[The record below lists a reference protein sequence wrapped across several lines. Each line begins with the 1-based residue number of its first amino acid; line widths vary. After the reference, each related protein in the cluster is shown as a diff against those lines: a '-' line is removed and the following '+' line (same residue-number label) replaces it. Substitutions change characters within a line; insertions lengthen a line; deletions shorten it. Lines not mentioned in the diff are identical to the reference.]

1 MSSLKFE
8 KLIIPSADFGGESS
22 LPLLTLNINNR
33 GKKTLGY
40 FPEDEEMFFNYG
52 KVYDAF
58 PYREQNMYGRELFD
72 TEYDVAYLE
81 NENLKAMFIPAL
93 GGKMWSLVDKRTGKE
108 LLFRNSVV
116 RPCNLAV
123 RNAWTSGGVEWNM
136 GFLGHSPMT
145 CSLVNT
151 AETELSDGTPVLRFY
166 WFERIRRCIAQMDV
180 FLPDGSEVLY
190 VRTRITNPNEDTVP
204 MYWWSNIATVQEEG
218 ARVIAPAEETYVSK
232 NGGYYKE
239 SIPYYNGTD
248 VTYPLNSKTA
258 HDYFWKTKDE
268 SLKYI
273 CQLDRD
279 GYGLATSSTDILRG
293 RKLFVWGDSQG
304 GRRWQ
309 NFLTADGE
317 DGSYNEIQIGL
328 ARTQLECLPM
338 PPRTVWEWVE
348 TYGAMQADKGKV
360 HGDWAEAREAVEG
373 IFAKSI
379 TKSFLEKV
387 VSDTREMAKSPAKS
401 VFKNEGWASLEI
413 LRREK
418 SEERDNM
425 CAHLEFAETD
435 ELQETWISL
444 LENKTVGEHNPKD
457 VPVSYQIQEEWINL
471 LYEAIEE
478 KDRNNWYAYYLLG
491 AAETASGNLR
501 SAKPLLKKSIELENS
516 AWAHYVFGII
526 AKLEKRETDYINH
539 MLSAFE
545 KRNDDVSLAKDVFR
559 CLYETKMSEKTIELY
574 KSAAENVKTN
584 ERCMLL
590 YAYALTR
597 IGDIEEAEKIIVN
610 GGKYI
615 TVADIREGE
624 NITSELWEAIREK
637 RGANA
642 TELPKELDFRMQY
655 NTAKKE

>member
-1 MSSLKFE
+1 MSTLSFE
-8 KLIIPSADFGGESS
+8 KITIPSADFGGECS
-22 LPLLTLNINNR
+22 LPLLALNLNSAK
-33 GKKTLGY
+33 KKTLGN

-52 KVYDAF
+52 KVFSAF
-58 PYREQNMYGRELFD
+58 PYREQNMYGRKLYD

-93 GGKMWSLVDKRTGKE
+93 GGKMWSLVDKKTGKE

-145 CSLVNT
+145 CSLINT
-151 AETELSDGTPVLRFY
+151 AETALSDGTPVLRFY
-166 WFERIRRCIAQMDV
+166 WFERIRCCVAQMDI
-180 FLPDGSEVLY
+180 FLPDGSESLF

-218 ARVIAPAEETYVSK
+218 ARVIVPAEETYVSRD
-232 NGGYYKE
+232 GAYHIE
-239 SIPYYNGTD
+239 SIPYYNGAD

-258 HDYFWKTKDE
+258 HDYFWKTKAD

-348 TYGAMQADKGKV
+348 TYGAMQADKKKI
-360 HGDWAEAREAVEG
+360 HGDWKEARGEVEE
-373 IFAKSI
+373 IFAKRI
-379 TKSFLEKV
+379 TKPFLEKV
-387 VSDTREMAKSPAKS
+387 LSDTSEMAKSPAKS
-401 VFKNEGWASLEI
+401 IFRNEGWASLEI

-418 SEERDNM
+418 AGERDFM
-425 CAHLEFAETD
+425 CPHLDFAKTD
-435 ELQETWISL
+435 ELQKIWISL
-444 LENKTVGEHNPKD
+444 LEDKTVGEHDPKE
-457 VPVSYQIQEEWINL
+457 VPSSYQIQEEWLAL
-471 LYEAIEE
+471 LYEAIDG
-478 KDRNNWYAYYLLG
+478 KDSENWYAHYLLG
-491 AAETASGNLR
+491 AAETAKGNLR
-501 SAKPLLKKSIELENS
+501 MAKLLLEKSLSLSES
-516 AWAHYVFGII
+516 AWSHYVLGII
-526 AKLEKRETDYINH
+526 ARLEERENEYVGH

-545 KRNDDVSLAKDVFR
+545 NRNDDISLAKDIFR
-559 CLYETKMSEKTIELY
+559 CLYETKMSEKTVELY
-574 KSAAENVKTN
+574 NAAAENVKN
-584 ERCMLL
+584 DNRCRLL

-597 IGDIEEAEKIIVN
+597 IGEIDEAERIIVN
-610 GGKYI
+610 GGRYI

-624 NITSELWEAIREK
+624 IITSELWEAIREK
-637 RGANA
+637 RGDKGTN
-642 TELPKELDFRMQY
+642 LPKELDFRMQY

>member
-8 KLIIPSADFGGESS
+8 KITIPAADFGGESS
-22 LPLLTLNINNR
+22 LPLLTLNINSR
-33 GKKTLGY
+33 GKKTLGN

-52 KVYDAF
+52 RVYDAF
-58 PYREQNMYGRELFD
+58 PYREQNMYGRELHD

-81 NENLKAMFIPAL
+81 NDNLKAMFIPAL

-108 LLFRNSVV
+108 LLFRNSVI

-145 CSLVNT
+145 CALVNT
-151 AETELSDGTPVLRFY
+151 AETKLSDGTPVLRFY
-166 WFERIRRCIAQMDV
+166 WFERIRRCIAQMDI
-180 FLPDGSEVLY
+180 FLPEGSEVLY
-190 VRTRITNPNEDTVP
+190 VRTRLTNPNEDSMP

-218 ARVIAPAEETYVSK
+218 ARVIVPAEETYISK
-232 NGGYYKE
+232 NGEYCIEK
-239 SIPYYNGTD
+239 IPYYNGAD

-258 HDYFWKTKDE
+258 YDYFWKTKAD

-273 CQLDRD
+273 CQLDKN

-348 TYGAMQADKGKV
+348 TYGAMQADKEKV
-360 HGDWAEAREAVEG
+360 HGDWADARAEVEG

-379 TKSFLEKV
+379 TKSSLEKV
-387 VSDTREMAKSPAKS
+387 VLDTREMAKSPAKS

-418 SEERDNM
+418 SEERDIM
-425 CAHLEFAETD
+425 CSHLDFAETD
-435 ELQETWISL
+435 EMQKTWISL
-444 LENKTVGEHNPKD
+444 LNDKTVGENDPKA
-457 VPVSYQIQEEWINL
+457 VPVSYQIQEEWIEL
-471 LYEAIEE
+471 LYAAIDG
-478 KDRNNWYAYYLLG
+478 KDRDNWYAYYLLG
-491 AAETASGNLR
+491 AAETAKGNLR
-501 SAKPLLKKSIELENS
+501 MAKLLLEKSVELSES
-516 AWAHYVFGII
+516 AWAHYVLGII
-526 AKLEKRETDYINH
+526 AKLESRETDYVGH

-545 KRNDDVSLAKDVFR
+545 NRNDDISLAKDVFR
-559 CLYETKMSEKTIELY
+559 CLYETKMSEKTVELY
-574 KSAAENVKTN
+574 KSAAENVKN
-584 ERCMLL
+584 DDRCKLL
-590 YAYALTR
+590 YAYALMR
-597 IGDIEEAEKIIVN
+597 NGDVDEAERIVVN

-624 NITSELWEAIREK
+624 VITSELWEAIMEK
-637 RGANA
+637 RGDEEFNI
-642 TELPKELDFRMQY
+642 PKELDFRMQY
-655 NTAKKE
+655 NKAKKD

>member
-1 MSSLKFE
+1 MSSLRFE
-8 KLIIPSADFGGESS
+8 KLVIPSADFGGESS

-33 GKKTLGY
+33 GKKTLGN

-52 KVYDAF
+52 RIYDAF
-58 PYREQNMYGRELFD
+58 PYREQNLYGRELYD

-93 GGKMWSLVDKRTGKE
+93 GGKMWSLIDKRTGKE
-108 LLFRNSVV
+108 LLFRNSVI

-151 AETELSDGTPVLRFY
+151 AETKLSDGTPVLRFY
-166 WFERIRRCIAQMDV
+166 WFERIRCCIAQMDI

-190 VRTRITNPNEDTVP
+190 VRTRITNPNEDTAP

-218 ARVIAPAEETYVSK
+218 ARVIVPAEETYLSRD
-232 NGGYYKE
+232 GGYYIE
-239 SIPYYNGTD
+239 SIPYYNGVD
-248 VTYPLNSKTA
+248 VTYPLNSKNA
-258 HDYFWKTKDE
+258 YDYFWKTKSD

-273 CQLDRD
+273 CQLDKN

-309 NFLTADGE
+309 NYLTADGE

-348 TYGAMQADKGKV
+348 TYGAMQADKEKV
-360 HGDWAEAREAVEG
+360 HGEWKAAREEVEG

-379 TKSFLEKV
+379 TKSFLETV
-387 VSDTREMAKSPAKS
+387 LSDTREMAKASAKS
-401 VFKNEGWASLEI
+401 VFENEGWASLEI

-418 SEERDNM
+418 SGERDIM
-425 CAHLEFAETD
+425 CDHLSFAETD
-435 ELQETWISL
+435 EMQKNWISL
-444 LENKTVGEHNPKD
+444 LENGTVGEHDTKE
-457 VPVSYQIQEEWINL
+457 VPASYQIREEWLNL
-471 LYEAIEE
+471 LYDAIDG
-478 KDRNNWYAYYLLG
+478 KDSDNWYAYYLLG
-491 AAETASGNLR
+491 AAETAKGNLR
-501 SAKPLLKKSIELENS
+501 AAKPLLEKSIELTES
-516 AWAHYVFGII
+516 AWAYYVLGII
-526 AKLEKRETDYINH
+526 AKLENCEDDYASH
-539 MLSAFE
+539 MLSAF
-545 KRNDDVSLAKDVFR
+545 KNRNDDISLAKAVFR
-559 CLYETKMSEKTIELY
+559 CLYETKKSEKTVELY
-574 KSAAENVKTN
+574 NIASESVKKN
-584 ERCMLL
+584 ERCMLF

-597 IGDIEEAEKIIVN
+597 IGDIDEAEKIIVN

-624 NITSELWEAIREK
+624 TITSELWDAIREK
-637 RGANA
+637 RGGDAP
-642 TELPKELDFRMQY
+642 ELPRELDFRMQY
-655 NTAKKE
+655 NEVKKG

>member
-1 MSSLKFE
+1 MSTLEFK
-8 KLIIPSADFGGESS
+8 KITIPSADFGGESS

-58 PYREQNMYGRELFD
+58 PYREQNMYGRELRD

-108 LLFRNSVV
+108 LLFRNSVI

-151 AETELSDGTPVLRFY
+151 AETKLSDGTPVLRFY
-166 WFERIRRCIAQMDV
+166 WFERIRRCIAQMDI
-180 FLPDGSEVLY
+180 FLPSGSEVLY
-190 VRTRITNPNEDTVP
+190 VRTRITNPNEDTAP

-218 ARVIAPAEETYVSK
+218 ARVIVPAEETYVSK
-232 NGGYYKE
+232 NGAYYVE
-239 SIPYYNGTD
+239 SIPYYNGAD

-258 HDYFWKTKDE
+258 HDYFWKTQKE

-348 TYGAMQADKGKV
+348 TYGAMQADKEKV
-360 HGDWAEAREAVEG
+360 HGDWKEARLEVEG

-379 TKSFLEKV
+379 TKESLENV
-387 VSDTREMAKSPAKS
+387 LAETRDMAKASAKS
-401 VFKNEGWASLEI
+401 IFKNEGWASLEM

-418 SEERDNM
+418 AEERDMM
-425 CAHLEFAETD
+425 CAHLDFAGTD

-444 LENKTVGEHNPKD
+444 LNDKTVGEHNPKD
-457 VPVSYQIQEEWINL
+457 VPPSYQIQEEWTEL
-471 LYEAIEE
+471 LYEATEG
-478 KDRNNWYAYYLLG
+478 KDRDNWYAYYLLG
-491 AAETASGNLR
+491 AAETAKGNLR
-501 SAKPLLKKSIELENS
+501 AAKPLLEKSTELSDS
-516 AWAHYVFGII
+516 AWAHFVLAII
-526 AKLEKRETDYINH
+526 GKLEGREEDYVSH
-539 MLSAFE
+539 MLYAFNN
-545 KRNDDVSLAKDVFR
+545 RNDDISLAKAVFR
-559 CLYETKMSEKTIELY
+559 CLYETKMSEKTVELY
-574 KSAAENVKTN
+574 NAAAENVKN
-584 ERCMLL
+584 DDRCKLL

-597 IGDIEEAEKIIVN
+597 IGDIDEAEKIIVN

-615 TVADIREGE
+615 TVPDIREGE
-624 NITSELWEAIREK
+624 VITSELWETIREK
-637 RGANA
+637 RGDSGIN
-642 TELPKELDFRMQY
+642 LPKELDFRMQY
-655 NTAKKE
+655 NTAKKD